1 MKKKVQQERAATV
14 QRYLAGEDPE
24 SICAS
29 LGRSRR
35 WLYKWLAR
43 HIPDD
48 SAWYE
53 DLSRRPLV
61 NPHRTPA
68 EIEKI
73 VEMVRWRLYN
83 NDLFCGSQA
92 ILWEMEDMN
101 IQPFP
106 SISTVDRILRLRE
119 LTYRR
124 TGRYTP
130 KGKKYP
136 SLPAL
141 LLNQTHQV
149 DLVGPC
155 YLTGPIRFYSLHA
168 VDTATNRCGIEPMPS
183 KAAQNVLDAVHAV
196 WLRMGIPENLQVDNE
211 MAFFGSPIHPRGM
224 GPLIRFCLHYG
235 VKLWFIPPSEPWW
248 NGIVEKFNDHYEQKF
263 FDKVPMA
270 SLTQLRQ
277 ESLAFEHWHNS
288 TYRYSKLKGK
298 TPLKA
303 LAATEKKLIFP
314 SKRDTPKHPLDKP
327 EEGSYHLVR
336 FIRSE
341 CRLNIFDEIFPA
353 PSETQYE
360 YIVATVDVKEQKLK
374 LFLDTIQVEEYPY
387 LLRCPLK
394 MVTASED
401 QMVSEFRLNDVVTV
415 FLVHDVLTVIT

>member
-1 MKKKVQQERAATV
+1 MKKKLQQERAAAV
-14 QRYLAGEDPE
+14 QRYLSGEDPE

-29 LGRSRR
+29 LGRSQR

-61 NPHRTPA
+61 SPHRTPA
-68 EIEKI
+68 KIEMI

-101 IQPFP
+101 VQPLP
-106 SISTVDRILRLRE
+106 SISTIDRILRRRE
-119 LTYRR
+119 LTHRR

-141 LLNQTHQV
+141 LPNQTHQV

-168 VDTATNRCGIEPMPS
+168 VDAAINRCGIEPLLS
-183 KAAQNVLDAVHAV
+183 KAAQSILDAAHAI

-224 GPLIRFCLHYG
+224 GPLIRLCLHYG

-263 FDKVPMA
+263 LDKVPMT
-270 SLTQLRQ
+270 SMTQLRQ
-277 ESLAFEHWHNS
+277 ESQEFEHRHNS

-303 LAATEKKLIFP
+303 LAGMEKKLIFP
-314 SKRDTPKHPLDKP
+314 SKRDAPKHPLDKP
-327 EEGSYHLVR
+327 EEGFYHFVR
-336 FIRSE
+336 FIRSN
-341 CRLNIFDEIFPA
+341 CRLHIFEEIFSVP
-353 PSETQYE
+353 PETQYE

-387 LLRCPLK
+387 LLR
-394 MVTASED
+394 
-401 QMVSEFRLNDVVTV
+401 
-415 FLVHDVLTVIT
+415 